1 MLNAWWVLTAILLL
15 PSATGSSERQEERGP
30 RAVRQGPSAEG
41 LAELEE
47 ALSQDSRSAVAYFRK
62 GLALAALLNYS
73 GAVEAFETAVVIDP
87 RFVDAWRQL
96 VVLYPQI
103 GRAED
108 ARRAFE
114 RVGRLEELPP
124 EERLALARSL
134 RKAGWFGEA
143 LEAVGS
149 SDRPRTP
156 EEWLELG
163 LIESEK
169 GEDARAAEHLER
181 ALGTPSIATA
191 EAEYRYGLSLEG
203 IGRPEEALAA
213 YRRALELDPR
223 HVSSHFR
230 LGNLLLRSGRKEEGR
245 AILREYE
252 TLRQWDRRVNLL
264 KFMVTSGKL
273 SGDEEREKTHALVML
288 LLQGGE
294 LEEAGRL
301 IDAALSRS
309 PRDSDLLVAQA
320 FRLVALG
327 ERKSAREVLQPVL
340 EREQVPSDAWWL
352 AARIDLA
359 EGRLREAVAEFERSV
374 AVDRDPPARLLEE
387 LGLAYARAGL
397 PSEAETALERALEK
411 SPDLFDA
418 RAGMGALLLDRGV
431 FSEAEK
437 HLRAAVSLRPEDAE
451 ARRELARVLEALGRS
466 ADAAAERKAAD
477 ELDSARKR
485 P

>member
-169 GEDARAAEHLER
+169 GADARAAEHLER

-340 EREQVPSDAWWL
+340 RSAPGSGGMGFSFLLEPRRTGRSLRRKASFPRPRKHSRSRDPRPPRKFSALLGRVRVRSSR
-352 AARIDLA
+352 AARSEPFSEDSSKTFPRAQARGKRRRIR
-359 EGRLREAVAEFERSV
+359 RLRRYN
-374 AVDRDPPARLLEE
+374 PPRLWFW
-387 LGLAYARAGL
+387 ANRRAGSWL
-397 PSEAETALERALEK
+397 SSR
-411 SPDLFDA
+411 
-418 RAGMGALLLDRGV
+418 
-431 FSEAEK
+431 
-437 HLRAAVSLRPEDAE
+437 
-451 ARRELARVLEALGRS
+451 
-466 ADAAAERKAAD
+466 
-477 ELDSARKR
+477 
-485 P
+485 

>member
-1 MLNAWWVLTAILLL
+1 MLTVCWILTAVLL
-15 PSATGSSERQEERGP
+15 SQSETGRPEERGL
-30 RAVRQGPSAEG
+30 RALRRDQYGDA
-41 LAELEE
+41 LAEIE
-47 ALSQDSRSAVAYFRK
+47 AALAQDSRNAAAHFRK
-62 GLALAALLNYS
+62 GLALAGLLNYS
-73 GAVEAFETAVVIDP
+73 GAVEAFESAVEIDP
-87 RFVDAWRQL
+87 RFADAWRQL

-114 RVGRLEELPP
+114 RVGRLEELAP

-149 SDRPRTP
+149 SDRPRTA

-181 ALGTPSIATA
+181 ALETPSIATA

-203 IGRPEEALAA
+203 IGRPQEALAA

-223 HVSSHFR
+223 HVSSRFR
-230 LGNLLLRSGRKEEGR
+230 LGNLLLRSGREDEGR
-245 AILREYE
+245 ALLREYE

-273 SGDEEREKTHALVML
+273 SGDEEREKTRALVML

-309 PRDSDLLVAQA
+309 PGNSDLLVARA

-327 ERKSAREVLQPVL
+327 ERSTAREVLQPVL
-340 EREQVPSDAWWL
+340 ERDQVPSDAWWL

-374 AVDRDPPARLLEE
+374 AADPDPPARLLEE

-397 PSEAETALERALEK
+397 LSEAETALARALEQA
-411 SPDLFDA
+411 PNLFDA
-418 RAGMGALLLDRGV
+418 RARLGALLLDRGL
-431 FSEAEK
+431 FTEAEN
-437 HLRAAVSLRPEDAE
+437 HLRAAVTLRPGDAE
-451 ARRELARVLEALGRS
+451 ARRELARALEALGRS

>member
-451 ARRELARVLEALGRS
+451 TRRKLARVLEELGRS

-477 ELDSARKR
+477 ELDSTRKR

>member
-1 MLNAWWVLTAILLL
+1 MLTVCWILTAVLVSQENEPRGLRQA
-15 PSATGSSERQEERGP
+15 PSD
-30 RAVRQGPSAEG
+30 
-41 LAELEE
+41 E
-47 ALSQDSRSAVAYFRK
+47 ALAAIEQDSRTAAAYYRK
-62 GLALAALLNYS
+62 GLALAGWLNYS
-73 GAVEAFETAVVIDP
+73 GAVEAFESAVEIDP
-87 RFVDAWRQL
+87 RFADAWRQL

-103 GRAED
+103 GRAAD

-114 RVGRLEELPP
+114 HVGRVEELPS

-134 RKAGWFGEA
+134 RKAGWFEEAIEA
-143 LEAVGS
+143 LGS
-149 SDRPRTP
+149 SDEPRTA

-181 ALGTPSIATA
+181 AFGTPSIATA

-230 LGNLLLRSGRKEEGR
+230 LGNLLLRSGRQEEGR
-245 AILREYE
+245 ALLQEYE
-252 TLRQWDRRVNLL
+252 TLRQWGRRVNLL

-294 LEEAGRL
+294 LDEAGRL
-301 IDAALSRS
+301 IDAALLKS
-309 PRDSDLLVAQA
+309 PGNSDLLVARA

-327 ERKSAREVLQPVL
+327 ERKSAREALQPVL
-340 EREQVPSDAWWL
+340 ESDRVPSDAFWL

-359 EGRLREAVAEFERSV
+359 EGRVAEAVAEFEKSV
-374 AVDRDPPARLLEE
+374 AADPDPPARLLEE
-387 LGLAYARAGL
+387 LGLAYASAGL
-397 PSEAETALERALEK
+397 LSAAETALERALAQT
-411 SPDLFDA
+411 PNLFEA
-418 RAGMGALLLDRGV
+418 RVRLGALLLDRGV
-431 FSEAEK
+431 FTDAEK
-437 HLRAAVSLRPEDAE
+437 HLRAAVTLRPEDAE
-451 ARRELARVLEALGRS
+451 ARRGLARALEALGRT

-477 ELDSARKR
+477 ELESARKR